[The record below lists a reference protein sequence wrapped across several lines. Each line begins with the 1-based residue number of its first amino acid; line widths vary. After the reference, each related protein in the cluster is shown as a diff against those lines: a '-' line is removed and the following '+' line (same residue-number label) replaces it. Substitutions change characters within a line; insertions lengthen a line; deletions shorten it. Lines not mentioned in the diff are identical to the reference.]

1 MTVASDVQDVTYATD
16 GATVVFP
23 IPYYFLRNGDVRADR
38 IDASGAAVP
47 LVFGTDFSLAGA
59 GNPAGGALTTFDA
72 IAAGYTLHIYRDVPA
87 TQETQYQQNDP
98 FPSKTTERALDKL
111 TMLIQRA
118 FGLIATGVRYPF
130 SEFGMNAVL
139 PTASKRARKALV
151 FKSNGEVGVSQQDW
165 REPQAILDEAKRI
178 AEQITAG
185 AQGALGTFIQD
196 GPGSVALTFQQKM
209 RENIGIGDKGPLNA
223 NSFDDDT
230 TPVNNA
236 IATAPVGG
244 VVNLAGKSMRV
255 TGVDNQYGIE
265 FEGGGELLIAAPQGG
280 VYAQNSYGDRF
291 QRFIG
296 KEYLYRLF
304 LRLQVGGTL
313 SMFIYGD
320 STAAT
325 AGNGG
330 GYAGA
335 AFEPQQLITDYMI
348 RVKGVRNPI
357 ACVNRAVGGTRVA
370 QMNAIPDIDEAG
382 GTTDVF
388 WIKYGIN
395 DIQDGLEG
403 FKNNLRA
410 KLAEIRARPHG
421 TVDQLSI
428 ILVGPNAIYDPQHF
442 RSSQWMEQI
451 RGIYVAAARDFKCAY
466 FDAYG
471 AMRDANWMPGTM
483 LSDDW
488 GNKQGVHPRSIFQNM
503 IWGWLIDEMMGD
515 AEMFPYSSNV
525 WQALTPLNG
534 WEYYGGSTPGYYA
547 SMSRDGWVSVRGT
560 MKNGTVGANVKVAQ
574 LPASLTPVY
583 TQIFPCG
590 SASGPC
596 LLRVN
601 PDGSI
606 DQADTNSSA
615 TYIDLSGIRFQIR
628 G

>member
-1 MTVASDVQDVTYATD
+1 MTVPAQIPIVAYVGNGVTT
-16 GATVVFP
+16 VFP
-23 IPYYFLRNGDVRADR
+23 FPFRLLAESDLTVTVNGSPSLISYTITGIGNDESTVTFSTAPTLGAKILLFRNVELARDEDYQDNGDLLADTVNADFDR
-38 IDASGAAVP
+38 IWMALQGQGYVTGNGNPSLARALLLGLSDTNGLGAYQANTNRISNLGYPKSDNDAATYGAAR
-47 LVFGTDFSLAGA
+47 DLA
-59 GNPAGGALTTFDA
+59 
-72 IAAGYTLHIYRDVPA
+72 
-87 TQETQYQQNDP
+87 E
-98 FPSKTTERALDKL
+98 K
-111 TMLIQRA
+111 
-118 FGLIATGVRYPF
+118 
-130 SEFGMNAVL
+130 
-139 PTASKRARKALV
+139 
-151 FKSNGEVGVSQQDW
+151 
-165 REPQAILDEAKRI
+165 
-178 AEQITAG
+178 ITSG

-209 RENIGIGDKGPLNA
+209 RDSVGIGDKGPLHADGIN
-223 NSFDDDT
+223 DDT

-313 SMFIYGD
+313 TMFIYGD

-325 AGNGG
+325 AANGG

-357 ACVNRAVGGTRVA
+357 ACVNRAIGGTRVV
-370 QMNAIPDIDEAG
+370 QMNAIPDIDEVG

-395 DIQDGLEG
+395 DIQDGIEG
-403 FKNNLRA
+403 FKDNLRG
-410 KLAEIRARPHG
+410 KLAEIRAQPHG

-483 LSDDW
+483 LSDDF

-534 WEYYGGSTPGYYA
+534 WAYYGGSTPGYYA
-547 SMSRDGWVSVRGT
+547 SMSRDGWVDVRGM
-560 MKNGTVGANVKVAQ
+560 MKDGTVGANVKIAQ
-574 LPASLTPVY
+574 LPASMTPVY
-583 TQIFPCG
+583 TQIFACG
-590 SASGPC
+590 SANGPC

-601 PDGSI
+601 TDGSI

-615 TYIDLSGIRFQIR
+615 TYTDLSGIRFQIR